1 MMASRKS
8 EEGVSRPKQK
18 KTKQIGMKHL
28 LIAGVG
34 IVLVVVL
41 ALLLFG
47 GGGGRKKPTTAR
59 RARTDSLSESV
70 SIRKPKRSTARRA
83 ARVTEAKRDEERA
96 RRRAERL
103 QRKEETRVSGKRT
116 SRSSRGGYS
125 SGSGTRVTSSPN
137 ELRAIIDDGTGSRT
151 ALVGERRLRAGDDI
165 EGRRIVEVS
174 GDGVKVEY
182 RQSTYM
188 VKVGQKVY

>member
-1 MMASRKS
+1 MTASRKS

-18 KTKQIGMKHL
+18 KTKQIGMTQL

-34 IVLVVVL
+34 VVLVIVL

-47 GGGGRKKPTTAR
+47 GGGKKPA
-59 RARTDSLSESV
+59 AKPKASADSLGESGYAQ
-70 SIRKPKRSTARRA
+70 KPKRAAVHRA
-83 ARVTEAKRDEERA
+83 ARAAVAKRDEERA
-96 RRRAERL
+96 KRRAEKLER
-103 QRKEETRVSGKRT
+103 REEARASGGRTTRTPTGGYVSG
-116 SRSSRGGYS
+116 
-125 SGSGTRVTSSPN
+125 GTRVATAPS
-137 ELRAIIDDGTGSRT
+137 ELRAIIDDGSGTRA

-174 GDGVKVEY
+174 NDGVKVEY
-182 RQSTYM
+182 RQSTYT